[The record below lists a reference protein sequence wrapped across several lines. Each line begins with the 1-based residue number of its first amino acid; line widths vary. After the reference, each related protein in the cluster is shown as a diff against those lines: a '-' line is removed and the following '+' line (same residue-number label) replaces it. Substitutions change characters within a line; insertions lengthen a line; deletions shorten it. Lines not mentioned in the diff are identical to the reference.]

1 MTDFTTNP
9 GPPLT
14 AEAPREPMSDL
25 SPESRAEIDA
35 FRDHLIAHKR
45 ASAPDCRFC
54 DERDAKKPPPP
65 PQPDHLP
72 VDEVLRDVLIVD
84 GVCAECRDGALCGFH
99 ATHGDAMSE
108 TRRMSNE
115 RLAEIR
121 QSVAREYA
129 SHTQMWEGRALT
141 ELLAEIDRQRSSPSL
156 GELGTLHRCMGD
168 SCAVVLPLAE
178 IRHHSVRHDHA
189 YDPTPV
195 GTEREFARLHHV
207 IDMAAIHATSAGVNY
222 LHDDCRKARAFVAAL
237 DARLAALVAAQ
248 RDVEEMLAGLLDRTS
263 HGIGD
268 CPRAWV
274 IDNVR
279 DILDVARAAHP
290 PEGSHGR

>member
-1 MTDFTTNP
+1 MSEHVCSKSGLPMGQWFIGECPACVADA
-9 GPPLT
+9 PPPPT
-14 AEAPREPMSDL
+14 ADAPREPTDEATL
-25 SPESRAEIDA
+25 AEA
-35 FRDHLIAHKR
+35 ERIADELECS
-45 ASAPDCRFC
+45 SAPIKQLGSRM
-54 DERDAKKPPPP
+54 
-65 PQPDHLP
+65 
-72 VDEVLRDVLIVD
+72 LRQLV
-84 GVCAECRDGALCGFH
+84 
-99 ATHGDAMSE
+99 
-108 TRRMSNE
+108 RMV
-115 RLAEIR
+115 R
-121 QSVAREYA
+121 
-129 SHTQMWEGRALT
+129 
-141 ELLAEIDRQRSSPSL
+141 RQRSSPSL